1 MSDSADS
8 LVLQLTITAPL
19 YYLTSCTAF
28 LVMFYDRCLML
39 SLHHDWRLF
48 FINQAFST

>member
-19 YYLTSCTAF
+19 ILLNYLLT
-28 LVMFYDRCLML
+28 
-39 SLHHDWRLF
+39 RLL
-48 FINQAFST
+48 NHV

>member
-19 YYLTSCTAF
+19 ILLNYKLLHY
-28 LVMFYDRCLML
+28 LVMFTVSY
-39 SLHHDWRLF
+39 
-48 FINQAFST
+48 

>member
-19 YYLTSCTAF
+19 ILLNYMITTL
-28 LVMFYDRCLML
+28 L
-39 SLHHDWRLF
+39 SHV
-48 FINQAFST
+48 